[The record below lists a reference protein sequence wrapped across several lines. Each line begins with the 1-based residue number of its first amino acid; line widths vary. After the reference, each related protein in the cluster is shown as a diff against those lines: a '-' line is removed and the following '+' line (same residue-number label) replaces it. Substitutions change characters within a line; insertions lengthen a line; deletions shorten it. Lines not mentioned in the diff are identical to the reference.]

1 MVEATRGLLTVSKA
15 LAGVVEATSGLL
27 TVKSKL
33 ISQIIRKLV

>member
-15 LAGVVEATSGLL
+15 LVGVVEATIGLL
-27 TVKSKL
+27 TVKSRL